1 MQVLVLSTGVSLVHV
16 WLTTTTTAVV
26 LVTAT
31 QVGEEKSMDGKEQD
45 INIVQIRHVAVRF
58 LVVHTRKLDVM
69 PVLHQEHVQER
80 NIGFGE
86 TVENG
91 YKYIT

>member
-1 MQVLVLSTGVSLVHV
+1 MHV
-16 WLTTTTTAVV
+16 WLTTTTTAVI
-26 LVTAT
+26 LITAT

-58 LVVHTRKLDVM
+58 LVVHTRKLGVM
-69 PVLHQEHVQER
+69 PVLNQEHVRER